1 MQNGQYE
8 VGTDAALV
16 AIMSGENV
24 FVSGP
29 GGTGKT
35 YLINMIQSMYGDS
48 CITVAP
54 TGVAALNV
62 NGATAHR
69 TFDLAAGVSMET
81 DWTAIRAKTAK
92 PLKSKAFTILVIEE
106 ISMIRADKFIEMDQ
120 KLRFLRKEPN
130 KPFGGIQVLMFGDF
144 YQAPPV
150 VSSMEKEAY
159 FNFYETDLCCY
170 TQSWK
175 DLNLKNIALV
185 EQFRQESVRFAT
197 MLNCVREGRRT
208 TEVIKELNSRCY
220 KGGTPIDALTLCAT
234 NHQAEEVNRRFY
246 DSINAPERTYTGEL
260 KGKFPKTL
268 PVEQEMKLKIG
279 MKVMITAND
288 VNPTH
293 KVPYYV
299 NGTRATV
306 SMFKKE
312 GVVVELENGDTVL
325 IKPRVWENNEYE
337 PSQRYNIAERKMEKF
352 IERVVIGSYKQLPLK
367 SGYAVT
373 VHKSQGLTL
382 DCYNLDLGKH
392 GAFSP
397 GMTYVALSRVRTI
410 QGINL
415 IRPLREVDIIV
426 DPRVVQFYN
435 ESFPGL
441 DKLLSDNA
449 SKIKQQEDT

>member
-1 MQNGQYE
+1 MEKGQYD

-69 TFDLAAGVSMET
+69 TFDLAAGVSMES

-92 PLKSKAFTILVIEE
+92 PLKSKAFTILIIDE
-106 ISMIRADKFIEMDQ
+106 ISMIRADKFIEMDR
-120 KLRFLRKEPN
+120 KLRFLRKN
-130 KPFGGIQVLMFGDF
+130 DKPFGGIQVLLFGDF

-159 FNFYETDLCCY
+159 FNFYHTDLCCY
-170 TQSWK
+170 TESWE
-175 DLNLKNIALV
+175 DLNLHNIALV
-185 EQFRQESVRFAT
+185 DQFRQESVRFAT
-197 MLNCVREGRRT
+197 MLNCVREGRR
-208 TEVIKELNSRCY
+208 IKEVVAELNTRCY
-220 KGGTPIDALTLCAT
+220 HGGVPTDALTICAT
-234 NHQAEEVNRRFY
+234 NKQAEEVNRRFY
-246 DSINAPERTYTGEL
+246 DAIKAPEKTYIGKM
-260 KGKFPKTL
+260 KGKFPSTL
-268 PVEQEMKLKIG
+268 PVEQEMRLKIG
-279 MKVMITAND
+279 MKVMITSND
-288 VNPTH
+288 VDPTH

-306 SMFKKE
+306 VKFKTKS
-312 GVVVELENGDTVL
+312 VVVELEDGAQVE
-325 IKPRVWENNEYE
+325 IEPRLWENNEYK

-352 IERVVIGSYKQLPLK
+352 IERVVIGSYEQLPLK
-367 SGYAVT
+367 SWYAVT
-373 VHKSQGLTL
+373 SHKSQGLTL
-382 DCYNLDLGKH
+382 DCYNLDLGKN

-397 GMTYVALSRVRTI
+397 GMTYVALSRVKTI

-415 IRPLREVDIIV
+415 LRPLREVDIIV
-426 DPRVVQFYN
+426 DPRVVEFYN
-435 ESFPGL
+435 TTFPGL
-441 DKLLSDNA
+441 DEKVRKDFETRVE
-449 SKIKQQEDT
+449 KGDV